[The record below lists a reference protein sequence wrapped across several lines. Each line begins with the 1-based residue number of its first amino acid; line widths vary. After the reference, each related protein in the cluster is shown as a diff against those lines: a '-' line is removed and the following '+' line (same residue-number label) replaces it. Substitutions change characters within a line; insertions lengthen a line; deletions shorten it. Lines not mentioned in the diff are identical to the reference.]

1 MIGEKKEKIV
11 CFLKLVCG
19 SKTEKDVQDGEAY
32 WDGLKEGWGVSVG
45 GGEDERGRETERE
58 KREEREGRRRGKK
71 GGRKIMS
78 DTERSETVF
87 PQYTEHM

>member
-11 CFLKLVCG
+11 CCVKHLCG
-19 SKTEKDVQDGEAY
+19 RKTEQEEQEGEAE
-32 WDGLKEGWGVSVG
+32 WEGRKEGRGEREG
-45 GGEDERGRETERE
+45 GGEDERRRETERE